1 MDIVTAIFEI
11 LFIKHSNH
19 SDSIEIP
26 LRKILRSVDVFE
38 STGSLKK
45 LKSTV
50 SINIDKEDKYDLSK
64 KIPEFTFKYD
74 DKIINKENQSSKHEL
89 QNVNCSLNLCFK
101 SIYDAF
107 FPDKQNVVFEN
118 PNTYSFLI

>member
-45 LKSTV
+45 T
-50 SINIDKEDKYDLSK
+50 
-64 KIPEFTFKYD
+64 KIYG
-74 DKIINKENQSSKHEL
+74 
-89 QNVNCSLNLCFK
+89 
-101 SIYDAF
+101 
-107 FPDKQNVVFEN
+107 
-118 PNTYSFLI
+118 